1 MKSNIMTFF
10 LGFILGVFIV
20 YMIAAPKFKEQQA
33 LTNDQWQRAEA
44 CESLLIMYEYDC
56 ERFCDQQFEKMGC

>member
-1 MKSNIMTFF
+1 MKNNIIAFF
-10 LGFILGVFIV
+10 LGCILGMFIV
-20 YMIAAPKFKEQQA
+20 YMIAVTKVKEQQT
-33 LTNDQWQRAEA
+33 LINDQWHRAEA

>member
-1 MKSNIMTFF
+1 MKSNIIAFF
-10 LGFILGVFIV
+10 LGCILGMFIV
-20 YMIAAPKFKEQQA
+20 YMIAVTKVKEQQT
-33 LTNDQWQRAEA
+33 LINDQWQRAEA